1 MKRLFSGLFFLA
13 VLATAFVR
21 FAPINSVR
29 LLPEIFPHHILAV
42 IRPEIIP
49 TISINKSFPQP
60 RVLKYARPLWEK
72 DTTRHRILISAAI
85 FDANEAGRNKINI
98 HRLNYLCVG
107 LNLVAVADLSTM
119 HVVILSPD
127 LKFRRKWLMT
137 SGLAER
143 LQAPVAMA
151 AQKDEIAAL
160 GQDGTL
166 VWWDSQGNRK
176 GKFKINDG
184 PVYDL
189 DILSNGDFLLHQTNP
204 YPYTLAIYG
213 RNGIKKKQF
222 GALPGPDAASAPF
235 LHQGF
240 VTRDRADRIALGF
253 INPYKLLFF
262 AASGFPTNMLNITPE
277 FQVFEPYAEQLG
289 PTKWRVLR
297 QRVVYDLIW
306 HGENL
311 YVLVSSD
318 PERAAEWLE
327 VFSREGEFLQRFYLT
342 MHAIRLAF
350 WRDDLILL
358 GYDPRLKLER
368 FRIERIVQ

>member
-1 MKRLFSGLFFLA
+1 MKRLFAGLILLSA
-13 VLATAFVR
+13 LTIAFIR
-21 FAPINSVR
+21 FAPIKLVR
-29 LLPEIFPHHILAV
+29 MLPDILPRDILAA

-49 TISINKSFPQP
+49 TISISKSLPNP
-60 RVLKYARPLWEK
+60 KILKYPRPLWEK
-72 DTTRHRILISAAI
+72 DTTRNRILISAAT
-85 FDANEAGRNKINI
+85 FDANEAGRNNINI
-98 HRLNYLCVG
+98 HRLNYLSVG
-107 LNLVAVADLSTM
+107 HNFISVADLSNI

-127 LKFRRKWLMT
+127 LIFRRKWPMT
-137 SGLAER
+137 SGLAEM
-143 LQAPVAMA
+143 LQLPVAMA
-151 AQKDEIAAL
+151 AQRDEIAAL

-176 GKFKINDG
+176 GKFKIAEG
-184 PVYDL
+184 VVYDL
-189 DILSNGDFLLHQTNP
+189 DLLSNGDFLVHQTKP
-204 YPYTLAIYG
+204 YPYMLAIYG

-222 GALPGPDAASAPF
+222 GAVSSNDAASAPL

-240 VTRDRADRIALGF
+240 VARDRANRVALGF
-253 INPYKLLFF
+253 INPYKLFLFS
-262 AASGFPTNMLNITPE
+262 ASGNPTKVLEISPE

-306 HGENL
+306 HGEYL
-311 YVLVSSD
+311 YVLVSSN
-318 PERAAEWLE
+318 PERAADWLE

-358 GYDPRLKLER
+358 GFDPRLKLER
-368 FRIERIVQ
+368 FRIERIVK